1 MCNLLSGIRWHP
13 HHNFGGQF
21 WTHAKVHV
29 SFHKLRC
36 WSILERKMSKDMHD
50 TQCCSVFGGSTKE
63 KRVFQ
68 LRHQLCGDGWTL
80 TVDRSCTDG
89 IAKHTHNTNTIQV
102 QIQNLWTSVIV
113 NLRYKTSTKSQL
125 VHNKAHTHIL
135 QIQIHSR
142 CDCEAHTQPF
152 HPILPQAPDC
162 CTEHTILLVHK
173 KCVLR
178 TNMGTH
184 AWCSE
189 HTNMSTHVSW
199 MHTNS
204 IYRQTNILIH
214 SCIYT
219 ITTLLVMI
227 NIMAFFHIEQT
238 SLMLENFGGYFKIC
252 CFYKCFSILKT
263 SGNSKAYHFVMK
275 EHSLAT
281 FLLLKIA
288 CISKFF

>member
-1 MCNLLSGIRWHP
+1 MFNLLAGIRCHP

-68 LRHQLCGDGWTL
+68 RSSSIVWWR
-80 TVDRSCTDG
+80 VDIDSGQELHRWDCE
-89 IAKHTHNTNTIQV
+89 AHAQYKYNTIQV
-102 QIQNLWTSVIV
+102 QIQNMWTSVIV
-113 NLRYKTSTKSQL
+113 NLRYKTSTKSQQ
-125 VHNKAHTHIL
+125 VHNKARTHIL

-162 CTEHTILLVHK
+162 CSEHTILLVQIQ
-173 KCVLR
+173 CVVR
-178 TNMGTH
+178 TNMETH

-189 HTNMSTHVSW
+189 HTQTWVHVW
-199 MHTNS
+199 GECT
-204 IYRQTNILIH
+204 QTQYTDKQTYSYPLHIH
-214 SCIYT
+214 NYHSSCYD
-219 ITTLLVMI
+219 
-227 NIMAFFHIEQT
+227 
-238 SLMLENFGGYFKIC
+238 
-252 CFYKCFSILKT
+252 
-263 SGNSKAYHFVMK
+263 
-275 EHSLAT
+275 
-281 FLLLKIA
+281 
-288 CISKFF
+288 